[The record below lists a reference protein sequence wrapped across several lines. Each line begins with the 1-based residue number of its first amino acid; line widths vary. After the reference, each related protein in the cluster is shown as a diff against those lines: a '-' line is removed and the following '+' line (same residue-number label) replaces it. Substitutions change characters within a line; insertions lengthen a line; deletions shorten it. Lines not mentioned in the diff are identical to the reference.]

1 MGERM
6 SIGKRQIR
14 DESGVGLAWED
25 ARIERRRPPMQKGD
39 AINIHGQQKIL
50 CHQEQPR
57 IVKIRT
63 SRRFQVG

>member
-6 SIGKRQIR
+6 STGKRQIR

-25 ARIERRRPPMQKGD
+25 ARIERRPPPMKKGD
-39 AINIHGQQKIL
+39 AIDIHGQQEIL
-50 CHQEQPR
+50 RHQEQPR

-63 SRRFQVG
+63 SRHFQVA